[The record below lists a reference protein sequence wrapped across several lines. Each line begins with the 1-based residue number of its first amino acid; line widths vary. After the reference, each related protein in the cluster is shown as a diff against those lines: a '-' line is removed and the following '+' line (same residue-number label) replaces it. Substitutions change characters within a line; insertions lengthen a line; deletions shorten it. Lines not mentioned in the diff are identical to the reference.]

1 MAAESLAPADG
12 LVWKIVKKA
21 GDTVKQ
27 GEEIVILES
36 MKMEI
41 PVTAEA
47 DGTITRLLVEEGQAV
62 EEDDTI
68 AEVE

>member
-1 MAAESLAPADG
+1 MAAKSLAPADG

-41 PVTAEA
+41 PVTAEI
-47 DGTITRLLVEEGQAV
+47 DGTITKLLVEEGQAV

-68 AEVE
+68 AEVG

>member
-1 MAAESLAPADG
+1 MASESLAPADG

-21 GDTVKQ
+21 GDTVSE
-27 GEEIVILES
+27 GDEIVILES

-41 PVTAEA
+41 PVTAA
-47 DGTITRLLVEEGQAV
+47 TGGTITRLFVEEGQAV